1 MSSTQSFWLHMTL
14 NSDWVVSRRQV
25 YERVLN
31 EIGKAIEKSS
41 SLVDEVENIQELM
54 PEQRDA
60 TIDDEVEI
68 VEYLLGTAFV
78 LCQAYITEVVSRV
91 KGLHKV
97 AESWGTTLST
107 TSNKKEDILRFGYAK
122 NSSSPVELIDAFA
135 NYFKH
140 RDEWHWNWDKFSGK
154 QKATAKVIQEAGA
167 RSGSS
172 GNLRQGSC
180 ALGNPDFTNTT
191 IFLDILEQWHI
202 GITDAYHK
210 ELSQRLQDRPKF
222 ESD

>member
-1 MSSTQSFWLHMTL
+1 MTL

-54 PEQRDA
+54 PEQRHA

-140 RDEWHWNWDKFSGK
+140 RDEWHWDWEKLNVQ
-154 QKATAKVIQEAGA
+154 QKKTAKVIQEAGA

-172 GNLRQGSC
+172 GNIRQGSC
-180 ALGNPDFTNTT
+180 ALGNPEFTNTT
-191 IFLDILEQWHI
+191 LFLDRLEQWHI
-202 GITDAYHK
+202 ALTDAYHQ